1 MGKPDTDGY
10 RSHTAVADER
20 TFGWCKKRTGS
31 PRARDATLERGL
43 NVALTWIRTHDWDA
57 EEWRDRAACRDTTPE
72 LFFPI
77 GTTGGALD
85 QIEAARRVCGQC
97 PVTTECLE
105 FALGTNQE
113 SGVWGGLT
121 EEERRR
127 LRKGSEAAEAQV
139 G

>member
-1 MGKPDTDGY
+1 MAAAPA
-10 RSHTAVADER
+10 S
-20 TFGWCKKRTGS
+20 
-31 PRARDATLERGL
+31 ATLDMPLKGVM

-57 EEWRDRAACRDTTPE
+57 QEWRDRAACRDTTPE

-85 QIEAARRVCGQC
+85 QIDAARRVCGQC
-97 PVTTECLE
+97 PVTHECLE

>member
-1 MGKPDTDGY
+1 MGG
-10 RSHTAVADER
+10 
-20 TFGWCKKRTGS
+20 
-31 PRARDATLERGL
+31 LRGKL
-43 NVALTWIRTHDWDA
+43 AQR
-57 EEWRDRAACRDTTPE
+57 
-72 LFFPI
+72 LF
-77 GTTGGALD
+77 D
-85 QIEAARRVCGQC
+85 AARRVCGQC

-127 LRKGSEAAEAQV
+127 LRKGAEATAQV

>member
-1 MGKPDTDGY
+1 MLLVQRNP
-10 RSHTAVADER
+10 
-20 TFGWCKKRTGS
+20 
-31 PRARDATLERGL
+31 
-43 NVALTWIRTHDWDA
+43 
-57 EEWRDRAACRDTTPE
+57 
-72 LFFPI
+72 
-77 GTTGGALD
+77 
-85 QIEAARRVCGQC
+85 VCGQC

-127 LRKGSEAAEAQV
+127 VRKGSEEGAAAQV

>member
-1 MGKPDTDGY
+1 MRPSKG
-10 RSHTAVADER
+10 EM
-20 TFGWCKKRTGS
+20 
-31 PRARDATLERGL
+31 

-57 EEWRDRAACRDTTPE
+57 QEWRDRAACRDTTPE

-85 QIEAARRVCGQC
+85 QIDAAKRVCGQC
-97 PVTTECLE
+97 PVTHECLE

-127 LRKGSEAAEAQV
+127 LRKGVEATPAAQV